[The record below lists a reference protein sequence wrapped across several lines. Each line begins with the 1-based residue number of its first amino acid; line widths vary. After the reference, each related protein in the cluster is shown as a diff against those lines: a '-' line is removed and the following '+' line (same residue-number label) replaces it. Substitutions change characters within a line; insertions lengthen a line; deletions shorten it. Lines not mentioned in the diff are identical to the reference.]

1 MSPWSNQH
9 SWLFATARRH
19 KFESI
24 SDATLQ
30 RLALHPIIDQTGTC
44 IYKDSKVLAENLDP
58 LAKIDYTIR
67 DIFSFPDLLKSAQSG
82 NNFKN
87 VSHEGENL
95 YPFKRLFDYIL
106 YKIYFKKELKPF
118 CQKSI
123 FRNLLN
129 KLAKQCILPQITC

>member
-1 MSPWSNQH
+1 M
-9 SWLFATARRH
+9 
-19 KFESI
+19 
-24 SDATLQ
+24 
-30 RLALHPIIDQTGTC
+30 DQIGTY
-44 IYKDSKVLAENLDP
+44 IYKDSKALAENLDP

-67 DIFSFPDLLKSAQSG
+67 DTFSFPDLLKSAQSG

-95 YPFKRLFDYIL
+95 YPFKRLFAYIL

-129 KLAKQCILPQITC
+129 KLEKQCILPQITC

>member
-1 MSPWSNQH
+1 MSPLSDQP
-9 SWLFATARRH
+9 SWLFATAKRH

-24 SDATLQ
+24 SDAALQ
-30 RLALHPIIDQTGTC
+30 RLALHPIIDQTGSY
-44 IYKDSKVLAENLDP
+44 IYQDSKVLAENLDP

-67 DIFSFPDLLKSAQSG
+67 DIFSFPDLLKSAPSG

-95 YPFKRLFDYIL
+95 FKRLFDYIL

-129 KLAKQCILPQITC
+129 KLEKQCILPQITC

>member
-67 DIFSFPDLLKSAQSG
+67 DIFSFPDLLKSAPSG

-87 VSHEGENL
+87 VSHEGEN
-95 YPFKRLFDYIL
+95 PFKRLFDYIL
-106 YKIYFKKELKPF
+106 YKIYFKKRIKAVLPKVNIQKPV
-118 CQKSI
+118 K
-123 FRNLLN
+123 
-129 KLAKQCILPQITC
+129 